1 MVHPAVFTKLN
12 FQQNENNND
21 GDDDDDD
28 DDDDSTASLEII
40 TSPRRVLEGYFGL

>member
-28 DDDDSTASLEII
+28 DSTASLEII
-40 TSPRRVLEGYFGL
+40 TSPRRVLDGYFGL

>member
-28 DDDDSTASLEII
+28 DSTASLEII

>member
-21 GDDDDDD
+21 GNDD